1 MRSCGFLKAGW
12 SWMQQHAPLLL
23 ETAQRL
29 SDLGYIML
37 CDGDFQFA
45 SQCHLDFYLWQTL
58 GQKFESLVEL
68 PVELL
73 VELPDDIFSLI
84 FLGVQRLD
92 PVVLSQ
98 TLSRGRRRDAYEG
111 LFRIEMWR

>member
-1 MRSCGFLKAGW
+1 
-12 SWMQQHAPLLL
+12 MQQHAPLLL

-68 PVELL
+68 PVEL
-73 VELPDDIFSLI
+73 PDDIFSLI
-84 FLGVQRLD
+84 LLAVQRLD
-92 PVVLSQ
+92 PAVLSQ
-98 TLSRGRRRDAYEG
+98 TLSRGRRGDAYEG
-111 LFRIEMWR
+111 LFRIEMSR